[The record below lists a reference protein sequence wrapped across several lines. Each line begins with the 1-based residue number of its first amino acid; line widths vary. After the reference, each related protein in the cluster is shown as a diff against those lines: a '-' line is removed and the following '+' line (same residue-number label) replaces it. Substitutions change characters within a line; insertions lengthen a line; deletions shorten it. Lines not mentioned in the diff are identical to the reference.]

1 MSKKLSKWIILVLSF
16 IMILGC
22 VGCTQNGTGSE
33 SRAAEKK
40 DVVEKH
46 KKLQKPVV
54 DYTTLETDKPEVTSG
69 EKVKVSVKIKNDVD
83 MENAYIYYMSGLTKN
98 LEMVDLKYNKKTN
111 KYEGYIEISESSEP
125 GTWKPESI
133 LTVDSRNKT
142 RNVYNSQTVTDPS
155 LEHREDLSIGNFTV
169 KNTAPEYNAPE
180 IDMST
185 LKVSKTKAK
194 VGDKIKVSVKITDQ
208 TGIEK
213 AIIVYKKPEL
223 DKTVTIKLKYN
234 KESDMMEG
242 YYAVT
247 EESES
252 GKWTISYIIADD
264 TNFNS
269 KCINNQWGNEEDMK
283 YFVNGDFVI

>member
-40 DVVEKH
+40 DVVEKP

-133 LTVDSRNKT
+133 LTVDSRNNT
-142 RNVYNSQTVTDPS
+142 TNVYNSQTVTDPT
-155 LEHREDLSIGNFTV
+155 LEYREDLSIGNFTV

-234 KESDMMEG
+234 KENDMMEG
-242 YYAVT
+242 YYTVT

-264 TNFNS
+264 TNCNS
-269 KCINNQWGNEEDMK
+269 KCINNQWGNEDDMK